1 MSEEV
6 LEGEYIAA
14 DETPAPTLLE
24 ILTDMDW

>member
-1 MSEEV
+1 MNEEI

-24 ILTDMDW
+24 ILMDMDW